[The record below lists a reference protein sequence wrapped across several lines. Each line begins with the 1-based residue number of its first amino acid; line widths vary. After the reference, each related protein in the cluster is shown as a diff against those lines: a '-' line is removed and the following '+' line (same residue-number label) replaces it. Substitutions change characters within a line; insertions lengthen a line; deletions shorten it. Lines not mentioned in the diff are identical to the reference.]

1 MKIAVCCSSSN
12 EISREYLET
21 SKSTLEKVFERDND
35 LVFGAM
41 DSGIMGVAY
50 RVAKRNNRKVTGI
63 APEIYKDDFLSLE
76 CDEEILTKDVS
87 DRTNALI
94 NNSDVLMF
102 FPGGVGTIYELMAA
116 IEGKRS
122 GEFDKPII
130 ICNNTRFFD
139 DTLRML
145 EKIYKERFTDGKVR
159 YIYKIASDDMILQNL
174 FDGYQAEFDKRND
187 YGVESR

>member
-12 EISREYLET
+12 EINREYLET
-21 SKSTLEKVFERDND
+21 SKLSLERVFKRNND
-35 LVFGAM
+35 LIFGAM

-63 APEIYKDDFLSLE
+63 APEIYKDDFLNLE

-94 NNSDVLMF
+94 NNSDILMF
-102 FPGGVGTIYELMAA
+102 FPGGVGTIYELMTA
-116 IEGKRS
+116 IEAKRS

-130 ICNNTRFFD
+130 ICNSTRFFD
-139 DTLRML
+139 DTLKML

-159 YIYKIASDDMILQNL
+159 YTYNVANDDIMLQNL
-174 FDGYQAEFDKRND
+174 LDGYQAEFHKRDD
-187 YGVESR
+187 YELESR